1 MSETKP
7 IPHETIQWHVVK
19 TKSLAEK
26 KVNERLVAS
35 GLETYLPLITV
46 WRIWSD
52 RKKKVEKPLI
62 PSVVFVRA
70 SSQELRQIYPIS
82 GVASILTYLNKPAIV
97 RDFEIQNL
105 RILLQQEDPSQLEA
119 MEHFEQGEVV
129 EVVKGPFKG
138 IIATSIMESTS
149 YRLIVEIK
157 SLGTGFTVNVPR
169 SYVRK
174 LKD

>member
-1 MSETKP
+1 MSETSP
-7 IPHETIQWHVVK
+7 IHYDAIQWFVVK
-19 TKSLAEK
+19 TKSLSEK
-26 KVNERLVAS
+26 KVNDRLVAF
-35 GLETYLPLITV
+35 GFETYLPLITV

-70 SSQELRQIYPIS
+70 SAQELRQIYPIS
-82 GVASILTYLNKPAIV
+82 GVVSILTYLGKPAIV
-97 RDFEIQNL
+97 RDFEILNL
-105 RILLQQEDPSQLEA
+105 RILLQQEDPSKLETVA
-119 MEHFEQGEVV
+119 CFEQGEAV

-138 IIATSIMESTS
+138 VIATAVTDANT

-157 SLGTGFTVNVPR
+157 SLGTGFTVNVPK